1 VKSPRQI
8 TKREQQNPRVLEL
21 NETKQGEN
29 GKRKLKQE
37 KGKNRRNSTS

>member
-21 NETKQGEN
+21 NETKQGEKE
-29 GKRKLKQE
+29 KRKLKQ
-37 KGKNRRNSTS
+37 KGKNRRNRMS